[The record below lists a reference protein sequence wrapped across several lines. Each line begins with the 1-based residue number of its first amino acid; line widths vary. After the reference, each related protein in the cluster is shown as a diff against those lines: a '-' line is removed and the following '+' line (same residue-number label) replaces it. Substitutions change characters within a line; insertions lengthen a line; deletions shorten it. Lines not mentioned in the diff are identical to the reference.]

1 MTVIPET
8 SPVPAKVFAKGD
20 PLFVQS
26 QQIWTILT
34 AFVMMKSF
42 TNADGKRRRD
52 LPDLISYKELAALM
66 GRPGQQHVLGR
77 QLGIIGIYCLMNGLP
92 ALNAVV
98 VGEKHEEP
106 GDGVIVGDGRSW
118 REEMDKVHAQDW
130 FELRPPTVGALRKV
144 YDMRKE
150 FWEA

>member
-1 MTVIPET
+1 MTIILET
-8 SPVPAKVFAKGD
+8 SPVPAKAFAKGD

-42 TNADGKRRRD
+42 TTADGKRRKD
-52 LPDLISYKELAALM
+52 LPELISYKELAALM

-92 ALNAVV
+92 ALNTVV
-98 VGEKHEEP
+98 VDEKYEAP
-106 GDGVIVGDGRSW
+106 GHGVIVSDGRSW
-118 REEMDKVHAQDW
+118 SEEVNRVHAQDW
-130 FELRPPTVGALRKV
+130 FELRPPTLGALRKV